1 MNRDVKS
8 GNSIDMTMIGHIQQ
22 IDCWKQNLDWWQYIP
37 RLIHEYSH
45 NLLFGIARNEPL
57 VFNDPEE
64 RDESPLR
71 QDLRPMDGIYHA
83 LFVSAR
89 EALAMRAILSH
100 PDEKKYTLVLKS
112 WMHIVN

>member
-1 MNRDVKS
+1 MGIRGGAS
-8 GNSIDMTMIGHIQQ
+8 SFSLWGALALNSEAHP
-22 IDCWKQNLDWWQYIP
+22 DWWQYIP

-64 RDESPLR
+64 RYESPLR